1 MSGTHLLSGVVQ
13 YQNGEHEKTPKQ
25 NLENDENLKPTPSF
39 INGSDPTVSMGFLIN
54 TCVGILL
61 GFQTTYDRF
70 LLEVR

>member
-1 MSGTHLLSGVVQ
+1 MGGTHLLSCFVQ
-13 YQNGEHEKTPKQ
+13 YQNGENMRKH
-25 NLENDENLKPTPSF
+25 LENDENLKQTPSF